1 MSDTSTHHA
10 PASKANGEV
19 PVVAGRRG
27 QRVVPDP
34 PGHVQAEAAAAG
46 RAGRVDHDPAPPD
59 LRPRR
64 RVRLR
69 QVDHRTRPAA
79 PAEDRQRHDHA
90 STARDITDAQVQRSS
105 CARCAANMQMVF
117 QDPYSSLDPSSVI
130 ADIIGEPLR
139 VHEGI
144 KGKARDDR
152 VRELLR
158 HVGLS
163 PTYTERYPY
172 EFSGGQRQRIAI
184 ARAIALN
191 PKLIVLDEAVSA
203 LDVSTQ
209 NQILELLEQLRD
221 DLGVAYLF
229 ISHNLSV
236 IRWLADRTAVMYLG
250 RIVEEGPTERVY
262 ANPAHPYTESLLSA
276 VPVPD
281 PVVQRGRAVASSSP
295 ATSPTRCTHRR
306 AARSAPA
313 ASTPWTSAPRSSP
326 STPSSP
332 TAAAG
337 SPATSTRRK
346 PGTRTDPTTQEPRR
360 TARHDRLTPRRHPGD
375 GVPTMSPRSARHLY
389 PCISP
394 TGPTSSHLSWVH
406 AQSGQDPLRHGV
418 CTPGVTGRRGSGT
431 GVVGGRDPGRP
442 DRTAARQL
450 GGAARIGW
458 RRSQDRAAGG
468 GRGRHVDDQVA

>member
-1 MSDTSTHHA
+1 MTD
-10 PASKANGEV
+10 
-19 PVVAGRRG
+19 VV
-27 QRVVPDP
+27 
-34 PGHVQAEAAAAG
+34 H
-46 RAGRVDHDPAPPD
+46 
-59 LRPRR
+59 
-64 RVRLR
+64 
-69 QVDHRTRPAA
+69 TPAA
-79 PAEDRQRHDHA
+79 PVTGEPPVVEASGVSVSFPIRQGMFKPKLKLRAVQDVSITIQPRQTYGLVGESGSGK
-90 STARDITDAQVQRSS
+90 STTGRALLRLLPIDSGTIRIDGTDITGLSS
-105 CARCAANMQMVF
+105 GQLRPLRRNMQMVF

-144 KGKARDDR
+144 KGRQRDER

-209 NQILELLEQLRD
+209 NQILELLEKLRD
-221 DLGVAYLF
+221 ELGVAYLF

-281 PVVQRGRAVASSSP
+281 PVVQRGRKRIILTGDIPDPLHPPSGC
-295 ATSPTRCTHRR
+295 TFRTRCIHAMDICAQVDPVHTELPDGGGWVACHLH
-306 AARSAPA
+306 
-313 ASTPWTSAPRSSP
+313 TTE
-326 STPSSP
+326 
-332 TAAAG
+332 
-337 SPATSTRRK
+337 
-346 PGTRTDPTTQEPRR
+346 PGTRIDPITKARVEPPVTT
-360 TARHDRLTPRRHPGD
+360 
-375 GVPTMSPRSARHLY
+375 V
-389 PCISP
+389 
-394 TGPTSSHLSWVH
+394 
-406 AQSGQDPLRHGV
+406 
-418 CTPGVTGRRGSGT
+418 
-431 GVVGGRDPGRP
+431 
-442 DRTAARQL
+442 
-450 GGAARIGW
+450 
-458 RRSQDRAAGG
+458 
-468 GRGRHVDDQVA
+468 